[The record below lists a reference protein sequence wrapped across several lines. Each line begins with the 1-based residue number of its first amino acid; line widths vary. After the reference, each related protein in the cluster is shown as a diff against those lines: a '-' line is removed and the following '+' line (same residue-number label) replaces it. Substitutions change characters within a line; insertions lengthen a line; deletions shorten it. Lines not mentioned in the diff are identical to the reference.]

1 MSRTLQSLPELK
13 RALAACAEQ
22 ICAHYLSAGE
32 KSGHYWR
39 VGDITNTRGR
49 SMFIALTGPSAG
61 QWSDPDQGTHG
72 DLLDIILYHERGD
85 FGRACRAA
93 RALIGD
99 TPIPTAPATTGPNPH
114 FEAAKRNF
122 AEARRLRATHGA
134 RYLAG
139 RAIRPPD
146 AHAVLRFHPALV
158 YRSSLGSLG
167 VYERYPGLVA
177 AVTDKDGA
185 FLGIQRTYLDHTRPE
200 KADIDDQR
208 RTLAS
213 TVGGAIRF
221 DDDGDT
227 LAVGEGLETMLS
239 LRMAFPKLPVAA
251 CAGTQ
256 LLALWEPSPRHKRIL
271 IAVDGDEPGEL
282 AAATLAE
289 RLRAQSLH
297 VVYAHPAEADF
308 NEDLQQ
314 IGARALRSHLA
325 PAIRKLCA

>member
-1 MSRTLQSLPELK
+1 MPRTLQSLPELK
-13 RALAACAEQ
+13 RALAARAEQ

-72 DLLDIILYHERGD
+72 DLLDIILYHERD

-93 RALIGD
+93 RVLIGD
-99 TPIPTAPATTGPNPH
+99 TPIPARPATVGPNPH

-134 RYLAG
+134 RYLAA
-139 RAIRPPD
+139 RDIRPPD
-146 AHAVLRFHPALV
+146 AHAVLRFHPTLV
-158 YRSSLGSLG
+158 YRSSLGSFG
-167 VYERYPGLVA
+167 IYERYPGLVA
-177 AVTDKDGA
+177 AVTDKNGA

-200 KADIDDQR
+200 KADIDDKR
-208 RTLAS
+208 RTLGS
-213 TVGGAIRF
+213 TAGGAIRF

-227 LAVGEGLETMLS
+227 VAVGEGLETMLS
-239 LRMAFPKLPVAA
+239 LRMACPKLPAAA

-282 AAATLAE
+282 AARTLAE
-289 RLRAQSLH
+289 RLRTQSLH
-297 VVYAHPAEADF
+297 VVHAHPAEADF

-314 IGARALRSHLA
+314 IGARALRRHLA
-325 PAIRKLCA
+325 PAIRKLCE